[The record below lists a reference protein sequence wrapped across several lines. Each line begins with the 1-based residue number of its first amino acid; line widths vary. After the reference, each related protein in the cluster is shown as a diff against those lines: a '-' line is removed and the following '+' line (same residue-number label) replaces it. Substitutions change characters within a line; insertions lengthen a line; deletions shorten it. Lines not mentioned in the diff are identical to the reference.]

1 VPGNTEPEHS
11 PEGPHDREQRTNHDR
26 AERDRPDDSFIAA
39 MLKEHAEAR
48 AYLQGFD
55 DHADVIDQ
63 PVEHGPDDVVIH
75 DRGQRRWTVTRATT
89 GFVVIVQSRGAPVA
103 GGAGWLLH

>member
-1 VPGNTEPEHS
+1 MTANSGPTTNQPEP
-11 PEGPHDREQRTNHDR
+11 
-26 AERDRPDDSFIAA
+26 DRPDDAFIAE

-63 PVEHGPDDVVIH
+63 PVEHAPEDVVIH

-89 GFVVIVQSRGAPVA
+89 GFVVIVQSRAPRSRVGP
-103 GGAGWLLH
+103 GGYCTDPRQRPRTF

>member
-1 VPGNTEPEHS
+1 MTANSGPTTNQPEP
-11 PEGPHDREQRTNHDR
+11 
-26 AERDRPDDSFIAA
+26 DRPDDAFIAE

-63 PVEHGPDDVVIH
+63 PVEHAPEDVVIH
-75 DRGQRRWTVTRATT
+75 DRGQRRWTITRATT